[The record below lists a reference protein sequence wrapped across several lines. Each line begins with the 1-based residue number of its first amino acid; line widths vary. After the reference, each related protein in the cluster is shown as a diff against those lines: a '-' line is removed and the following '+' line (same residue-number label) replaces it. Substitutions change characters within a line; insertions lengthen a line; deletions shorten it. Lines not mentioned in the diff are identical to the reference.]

1 MPRPPDFGVKLFLDV
16 DGVIAPYANRDAE
29 HRESLFVSVPSRFD
43 GRPPRTYTLTYS
55 PSVIAELELL
65 IVDFRLDLVF
75 LSTWN
80 ANHAIQL
87 LVEKLGAFQHFRA
100 LPIPLPRMSG
110 YPKRWKVE
118 ALVRDLRKSPSP
130 FIWIDDEIGTQR
142 KEARNAFPVPSLIIQ
157 PESVD
162 GLTNEHL
169 SSMRQFLTR

>member
-1 MPRPPDFGVKLFLDV
+1 MHQDPAGGDDESGQAIVSRPPDFGVKLFLDV

-80 ANHAIQL
+80 ATMRSNFSSRNSAPSNTFELYQ
-87 LVEKLGAFQHFRA
+87 
-100 LPIPLPRMSG
+100 
-110 YPKRWKVE
+110 
-118 ALVRDLRKSPSP
+118 SP
-130 FIWIDDEIGTQR
+130 F
-142 KEARNAFPVPSLIIQ
+142 
-157 PESVD
+157 PE
-162 GLTNEHL
+162 
-169 SSMRQFLTR
+169 